1 MPLPTL
7 ITWLTADDYDAVKR
21 LAPNDADLPETYSEW
36 LKLQSDSISN
46 FEKYGRAYKK
56 VTIHSDGL
64 AQYCEASGMHMAART
79 NLVGDIFNLENIRV
93 WSRIRNERT
102 HASKSNDISLVR

>member
-7 ITWLTADDYDAVKR
+7 ITWLTTDDYDAVKR

-36 LKLQSDSISN
+36 LKLQSDGISN

-64 AQYCEASGMHMAART
+64 AQYCEASGMPCDY
-79 NLVGDIFNLENIRV
+79 VGRDAYTVFVNGRV
-93 WSRIRNERT
+93 TESGG
-102 HASKSNDISLVR
+102 

>member
-1 MPLPTL
+1 
-7 ITWLTADDYDAVKR
+7 
-21 LAPNDADLPETYSEW
+21 
-36 LKLQSDSISN
+36 
-46 FEKYGRAYKK
+46 
-56 VTIHSDGL
+56 
-64 AQYCEASGMHMAART
+64 MAART

>member
-1 MPLPTL
+1 
-7 ITWLTADDYDAVKR
+7 
-21 LAPNDADLPETYSEW
+21 YSEW

-64 AQYCEASGMHMAART
+64 VDGHVQCSYAHQQRSTRSALWHVLCLG
-79 NLVGDIFNLENIRV
+79 
-93 WSRIRNERT
+93 
-102 HASKSNDISLVR
+102 K

>member
-36 LKLQSDSISN
+36 LKLQSNGISN

-64 AQYCEASGMHMAART
+64 AQYCEASGMPCDH
-79 NLVGDIFNLENIRV
+79 VGRDAYTVFVNGRGTE
-93 WSRIRNERT
+93 SGG
-102 HASKSNDISLVR
+102 